1 MTRVVR
7 AALSAV
13 LGQAGL
19 PVSSSSTIVWISG
32 CCTWAGKGSSIDS
45 MPASVSRITGASL
58 KVA

>member
-1 MTRVVR
+1 MKACR
-7 AALSAV
+7 AAL
-13 LGQAGL
+13 LGGARAGTGL

-32 CCTWAGKGSSIDS
+32 CWTWAGKGSSIDS